1 LEAHRHVLGHR
12 QPGEERERLEHHRR
26 GAQHAVERL
35 AAVQQ
40 LPVDRARQPGEQ
52 AEQRALAAPRRPDQ
66 GHHLV
71 LAHGERH
78 VAQRLE
84 VLAVREPKALRH
96 VLRLEEH
103 RAGRHVSSP
112 KRVCAHPMRER
123 HTKRFQLT
131 TIMLISAIPP
141 ASSGKLAWAVA
152 SLIKLPSPLV
162 TRSRP
167 ATCMYSATIEPFQAP
182 PAAVTHPVTSAGN
195 AAGKYRDRQRARRG
209 SRNTVAASFNCSGT
223 AATAEITLNRIYH
236 WPASTISATAPSP
249 SPTPIRRATRCPKAN
264 RGPRRMTGPTA
275 RNGRSNGRAA
285 RRARRYARRCSTA
298 ARRGRRAR
306 RRKSSTHDDGPGPPP
321 LLSSNRNFSTHTTNG
336 RHRS

>member
-1 LEAHRHVLGHR
+1 
-12 QPGEERERLEHHRR
+12 
-26 GAQHAVERL
+26 
-35 AAVQQ
+35 
-40 LPVDRARQPGEQ
+40 
-52 AEQRALAAPRRPDQ
+52 Q

-84 VLAVREPKALRH
+84 VLAVREPEALRH
-96 VLRLEEH
+96 MLRLEEH

-112 KRVCAHPMRER
+112 KRVCAQPMRER

-131 TIMLISAIPP
+131 TIMLISAMPP

-152 SLIKLPSPLV
+152 SLIKLPRPLV

-195 AAGKYRDRQRARRG
+195 AAGRYRDRQRARRG
-209 SRNTVAASFNCSGT
+209 SRNTVAASFNCSGI

-236 WPASTISATAPSP
+236 WPANTMSATAPSP
-249 SPTPIRRATRCPKAN
+249 STTPIRWNSRITSGNSMGAGNDATTWITGCSARASRGERPIHTPAGRAHAVDTTTAPITRAKVSAADEASAPQSRTPSWASSSHRLLAPSSAAAATAAITSPAPRRRATGWSRAK
-264 RGPRRMTGPTA
+264 RGA
-275 RNGRSNGRAA
+275 RQI
-285 RRARRYARRCSTA
+285 T
-298 ARRGRRAR
+298 
-306 RRKSSTHDDGPGPPP
+306 
-321 LLSSNRNFSTHTTNG
+321 
-336 RHRS
+336 